1 MTINGKILSAALLS
15 LAVLAVAQPARAESP
30 ALGAVPPP
38 VAGESPH
45 VWYGTVRDVRGARFE
60 LTLRSGRVL
69 VVEQST
75 QLALHHGLLL
85 FAGRPVIVK
94 GSVGA
99 RGLIHADVVLRSHAM
114 PAYWPPDR

>member
-1 MTINGKILSAALLS
+1 MTTNGKILLA
-15 LAVLAVAQPARAESP
+15 AVLSMAVLVVAPPVRAESP
-30 ALGAVPPP
+30 APVSVPPP
-38 VAGESPH
+38 VAAESPH
-45 VWYGTVRDVRGARFE
+45 EWYGTVRDVHGPRFQ

-99 RGLIHADVVLRSHAM
+99 GGLVHADVVLRSHAM
-114 PAYWPPDR
+114 PAYWPPDH